1 MKGFICWH
9 TSVESFQG
17 TLFRAKEVHIEQ
29 DKEKELEFAGD
40 HKYQDNEITISFAI
54 EHKGQIE
61 MTYGTWP
68 TIMLATSAVGS
79 YSFTPLPN
87 LLNMQTKQS

>member
-54 EHKGQIE
+54 EHKGQMSGVLNSLVVSIQE
-61 MTYGTWP
+61 LNPYGKAYDSLTF
-68 TIMLATSAVGS
+68 LR
-79 YSFTPLPN
+79 F
-87 LLNMQTKQS
+87 